1 MKQAASALQTIS
13 SIVGAAGL
21 MFAGYVFLRALPD
34 LRRYIKIS
42 TM

>member
-1 MKQAASALQTIS
+1 MRTLKAFRNVLGTT
-13 SIVGAAGL
+13 GL
-21 MFAGYVFLRALPD
+21 LFAGYVFLMSVKD